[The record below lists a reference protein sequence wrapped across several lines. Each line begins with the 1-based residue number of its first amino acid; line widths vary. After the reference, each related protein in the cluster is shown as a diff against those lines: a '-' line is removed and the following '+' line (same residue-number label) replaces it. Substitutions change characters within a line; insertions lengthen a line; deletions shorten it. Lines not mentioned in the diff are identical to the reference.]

1 MKQLVAGRQKDHEVA
16 YERKIK
22 RENEKLGVS
31 EEMVFVSESFL
42 KLKEQEKEAERLRK
56 AEEERNEREAPE
68 KGDYLQFK
76 KKMLEQLHKPK

>member
-1 MKQLVAGRQKDHEVA
+1 
-16 YERKIK
+16 
-22 RENEKLGVS
+22 
-31 EEMVFVSESFL
+31 MVFVSESFL